1 MRRELLPRKELRTQ
15 ELRTQISK
23 KRKYANSSPDQRFI
37 KHF

>member
-1 MRRELLPRKELRTQ
+1 MRRELLPKK

-23 KRKYANSSPDQRFI
+23 IRKHANSSPDQRFI

>member
-1 MRRELLPRKELRTQ
+1 MRRELLPRK